1 MSILRESYLYHL
13 WAVLCTVYYDSA
25 VHRCLVRMGAWWQPP
40 DRREPCSPGPVS
52 GGRCGPGLEE
62 SILCRC

>member
-25 VHRCLVRMGAWWQPP
+25 VHRCLVRMGVWCNRQI
-40 DRREPCSPGPVS
+40 D
-52 GGRCGPGLEE
+52 
-62 SILCRC
+62 

>member
-25 VHRCLVRMGAWWQPP
+25 VHRCLVRMAPGATA
-40 DRREPCSPGPVS
+40 RSTRAVFSGSCAGRALRPGP
-52 GGRCGPGLEE
+52 GRRASSAGC
-62 SILCRC
+62 